1 MANVAYIRVS
11 TVEQNEARQIE
22 ALQGYNIDKFFTEK
36 ISGKNANRPQLQ
48 AMLEYVRE
56 GDTVYI
62 SEFARLARSVK
73 DLLNLIDIFNNQGV
87 YLISLKENL
96 NTATPTGRLMLT
108 VIGAINEFEREN
120 ILERQREGIAIA
132 KREGKYKGRQAIK
145 AAENFDELYEK
156 YSRRE
161 IKSKSELAK
170 QLHIS
175 RPTLERLIKERAL

>member
-1 MANVAYIRVS
+1 MCIRDS
-11 TVEQNEARQIE
+11 
-22 ALQGYNIDKFFTEK
+22 
-36 ISGKNANRPQLQ
+36 
-48 AMLEYVRE
+48 
-56 GDTVYI
+56 
-62 SEFARLARSVK
+62 
-73 DLLNLIDIFNNQGV
+73 FNNKGV
-87 YLISLKENL
+87 NLVSLKENL
-96 NTATPTGRLMLT
+96 NTSTLTGRLMLT